1 MRWLGGGELYLEASD
16 YTRVVMTPAIVDLFK
31 PLLESQDY
39 IHSVE
44 FHTGQEVGVDLNAF
58 RLRMRENHRRE
69 TLVQMQLRSHG
80 VPESELDK
88 PWIKVSP
95 RKTHRVIVNLT
106 ERYRNPQFPWRR
118 VYDKYGAEMGF
129 VGTEKEHSLFVQ
141 NVGTCPKVETVS
153 LLDLAQVI
161 AGSELFVGNQ
171 SLPLALA
178 HAMHHP
184 TVCEMSR
191 TGIDGWHR
199 TINCVGT
206 AGATIELPNLC
217 RAKLPSAV
225 TSRLHSAL
233 ATALTWAR
241 AATQ

>member
-1 MRWLGGGELYLEASD
+1 MRWLGGGELYLEAAD
-16 YTRVVMTPAIVDLFK
+16 YTRVVMTPSIVDLFK

-69 TLVQMQLRSHG
+69 TLAQMQLRSHG
-80 VPESELDK
+80 VPESELQE
-88 PWIKVSP
+88 PWLRVNKRESYD
-95 RKTHRVIVNLT
+95 VIVNLT
-106 ERYRNPQFPWRR
+106 ERYRNPQFPWRE
-118 VYDKYGAEMGF
+118 VYVKYGDRMGF
-129 VGTEKEHSLFVQ
+129 VGTDKEHALFQQ
-141 NVGTCPKVETVS
+141 NVGTCPKVQTNS

-161 AGSELFVGNQ
+161 AGSKLFVGNQ
-171 SLPLALA
+171 SLPLAIA

-206 AGATIELPNLC
+206 AGATVELPNLC
-217 RAKLPSAV
+217 HPKLPFAV

-241 AATQ
+241 AVIQ